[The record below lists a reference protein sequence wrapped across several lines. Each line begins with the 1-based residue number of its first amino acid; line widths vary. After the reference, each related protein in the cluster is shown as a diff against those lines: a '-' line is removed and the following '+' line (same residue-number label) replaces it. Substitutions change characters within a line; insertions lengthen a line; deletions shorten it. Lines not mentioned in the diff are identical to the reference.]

1 MYKAIT
7 GIAVALSLLAA
18 ASPASAQW
26 RGHHGGGHYGGYHRG
41 GGGYGIGAGLA
52 TGLIVGGALA
62 AANRGYYDDGYYAQ
76 APYAGGG
83 NVEYCLQRYR
93 SYDPASGTYLG
104 FDGRRHPC

>member
-7 GIAVALSLLAA
+7 GIALAVSLLAA

-26 RGHHGGGHYGGYHRG
+26 RGHHGGLRHG

-62 AANRGYYDDGYYAQ
+62 ASNRAYYDNGYNGYYAQ
-76 APYAGGG
+76 GGYGGG
-83 NVEYCLQRYR
+83 NEEYCMQRYR
-93 SYDPASGTYLG
+93 SYDPGSGTYLG

>member
-1 MYKAIT
+1 MYKAMT
-7 GIAVALSLLAA
+7 GIAVAVSLLAA

-26 RGHHGGGHYGGYHRG
+26 RGHHGGWHRG
-41 GGGYGIGAGLA
+41 GGYGVGAGLA

-76 APYAGGG
+76 GGYAYAPGPGG
-83 NVEYCLQRYR
+83 NEEYCMQRYR
-93 SYDPASGTYLG
+93 SYDPGSGTYLG